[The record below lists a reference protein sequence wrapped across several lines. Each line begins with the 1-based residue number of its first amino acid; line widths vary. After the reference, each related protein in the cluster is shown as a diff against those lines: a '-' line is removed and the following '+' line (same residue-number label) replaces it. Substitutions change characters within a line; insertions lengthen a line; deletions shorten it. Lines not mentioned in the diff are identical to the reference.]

1 MELTHQHD
9 APTPRLTLL
18 SPEIRPI
25 SLGTTALISLFAVE
39 YIAVG
44 TAMPTVAR
52 ALDGL
57 GLYALAFSATI
68 AASVIG
74 MILGGWWSDRSGPRA
89 VLVAGAATFAA
100 GLLAAG
106 LSPSMELFVTA
117 RGLQGLGSGMAIVA
131 IYVVIAQGIPDELR
145 PQMFS
150 LLAAAWIVPG
160 LLGPVLT

>member
-1 MELTHQHD
+1 GAPGLRGRRRPCGAPGQHRPAHVDRWSGRARRPQWSHAMELTHQHD

-57 GLYALAFSATI
+57 GLYALAFGATI

-74 MILGGWWSDRSGPRA
+74 MILGGWWSDNSGPDRKS
-89 VLVAGAATFAA
+89 VVEGKRVA
-100 GLLAAG
+100 
-106 LSPSMELFVTA
+106 
-117 RGLQGLGSGMAIVA
+117 
-131 IYVVIAQGIPDELR
+131 
-145 PQMFS
+145 
-150 LLAAAWIVPG
+150 
-160 LLGPVLT
+160 